1 MFLLNLNHLFFSWL
15 VPLNL
20 RHWNGYL
27 CMSLYHSMYA
37 VCMCTIFRD
46 NKISIPCSVHKQR
59 EHSWTE
65 QYNALCFEQWEW
77 PVLHTQAAKN
87 FHWTFVLFIWF
98 HIFAFLV
105 LFRFYAMLFRLQ
117 FCNDRNVNAWIQ
129 QGKNSCV
136 RVLYLLEET
145 ILTVSRLVQ
154 SKKCVQSIIISSL
167 IE

>member
-1 MFLLNLNHLFFSWL
+1 MVICVYLSIT
-15 VPLNL
+15 
-20 RHWNGYL
+20 L
-27 CMSLYHSMYA
+27 CMLCVLC
-37 VCMCTIFRD
+37 VCAQYFEIIKSPFRVQFTNRENIAEPNSTMHYVSNNESD
-46 NKISIPCSVHKQR
+46 RFCIHKR
-59 EHSWTE
+59 
-65 QYNALCFEQWEW
+65 L
-77 PVLHTQAAKN
+77 KN

-98 HIFAFLV
+98 YIFAFLV

-117 FCNDRNVNAWIQ
+117 FRNDRNVNAWIQ
-129 QGKNSCV
+129 QGKNWCV